1 MAGSMV
7 KVSTALA
14 EDPSS
19 QQAHDITS
27 LCNSNSRETYVL
39 FRSPGTP
46 AMEVVHRPVCKQNIN
61 KHNTK

>member
-1 MAGSMV
+1 MTGSMV

-14 EDPSS
+14 EDLSS

-27 LCNSNSRETYVL
+27 LCKSRSRETYVL
-39 FRSPGTP
+39 FGPPGTP